1 MIAQNRCATAP
12 SCRLMIEIMSRQEWR
27 EKIPAGL
34 PDGLFVANKTGGV
47 SGTSNDAAIV
57 YTPTGA
63 PMVMVVFWKGLGYE
77 AKAQADGAIAAIAA
91 QLYEHLGEPA

>member
-1 MIAQNRCATAP
+1 M
-12 SCRLMIEIMSRQEWR
+12 
-27 EKIPAGL
+27 
-34 PDGLFVANKTGGV
+34 ANKTGGV

-77 AKAQADGAIAAIAA
+77 AKSAGRRGAIAEIAGV
-91 QLYEHLGEPA
+91 LYEHLGEPA